1 MNALNHFLIQ
11 KSIPVKFRR
20 TALAHLQL
28 SHDTAHER
36 DEAIQFC
43 PPFVKLRI
51 LKFLYKDTISKTA
64 LVTGCCDQFIDQLV
78 GSVDVEIYFPNSF
91 ILSEGD
97 DPIAFYFIV
106 SGSAEEAR
114 TSVAHGRVIR
124 VLEEG
129 DVFGE
134 ASLMCEIPQPWS
146 VRTTITTTRLIAIS
160 SRSWRALAEKFPEE
174 QRRCQQNILK
184 TFGSVNDPVIHST
197 VELVKQAIARN
208 DKDQASMMS
217 YAAARGSAA
226 EVQHMLQHFEY
237 PPDRA
242 DYDYRTALHLAAAH
256 GHYQVC
262 KLLLDHG
269 ANVNVRDRFGYTP
282 LQEAMNNDHIGV
294 AQLLK
299 QSGGLLILN
308 DEAGVLCRC
317 AHTSNSAR
325 LRSLLFCGADPNAA
339 NYDGR
344 TALHVAC
351 AEGNAYIARLLLVSG
366 ADRNAKDRWGHTP
379 LREAESGGHQKVAT
393 LFSKPLSALAK
404 EIEQEGSLQD
414 QPHVHW
420 ETGGDGTVHLRP
432 GH

>member
-1 MNALNHFLIQ
+1 MLTL
-11 KSIPVKFRR
+11 
-20 TALAHLQL
+20 
-28 SHDTAHER
+28 
-36 DEAIQFC
+36 C
-43 PPFVKLRI
+43 
-51 LKFLYKDTISKTA
+51 
-64 LVTGCCDQFIDQLV
+64 
-78 GSVDVEIYFPNSF
+78 
-91 ILSEGD
+91 
-97 DPIAFYFIV
+97 
-106 SGSAEEAR
+106 SGE
-114 TSVAHGRVIR
+114 TWQVAHGRVIR

-308 DEAGVLCRC
+308 DEAGVIQTSMSVCNAKPQRLSSAQHSLWDDACTRSC
-317 AHTSNSAR
+317 AAVRTRQTQHD
-325 LRSLLFCGADPNAA
+325 LGASCSVGQIPTPPTMT
-339 NYDGR
+339 GELPFM
-344 TALHVAC
+344 LHVPRA
-351 AEGNAYIARLLLVSG
+351 
-366 ADRNAKDRWGHTP
+366 TP
-379 LREAESGGHQKVAT
+379 ISQGCYLYQEPTGMPRIDGGTRH
-393 LFSKPLSALAK
+393 
-404 EIEQEGSLQD
+404 
-414 QPHVHW
+414 
-420 ETGGDGTVHLRP
+420 
-432 GH
+432 